1 MEHHRHAAPEPSIL
15 MVPGLHNSG
24 PHHWQSLWEADDS
37 RIVRA
42 DLGMWDQ
49 PRRNV
54 WVTNLGHAI
63 RSLAAPVVVC
73 AHSLGCLAV
82 AWWAL
87 LEGEQD
93 EQRVAGAL
101 LVAPPD
107 CDRTDL
113 DPKLA
118 DFAPTPRVALPF
130 PALLVASRNDPY
142 ADISHARQ
150 TARIWGATFHDAGE
164 LGHINADSGLGRWSD
179 GLALLRRMTD
189 VGRLTALAR
198 TPLFTGDG
206 RAAAGLA

>member
-1 MEHHRHAAPEPSIL
+1 MEERRHDTPEPSIL
-15 MVPGLHNSG
+15 MVPGLDNSG
-24 PHHWQSLWEADDS
+24 PHHWQSLWEADDP

-54 WVTNLGHAI
+54 WVTNLDHAI
-63 RSLAAPVVVC
+63 RSLAAPVILC

-87 LEGEQD
+87 LEGEQSGH
-93 EQRVAGAL
+93 RVAGAL
-101 LVAPPD
+101 LVASPD
-107 CDRTDL
+107 CDRPDHH
-113 DPKLA
+113 PGLA

-142 ADISHARQ
+142 AELAHARQ
-150 TARIWGATFHDAGE
+150 TARIWGATLHDAGE
-164 LGHINADSGLGRWSD
+164 LGHINAESGLGRWAE
-179 GLALLRRMTD
+179 GRALLRRMTD

-198 TPLFTGDG
+198 TSVFSGDG

>member
-1 MEHHRHAAPEPSIL
+1 MDYRRDDTPDPSIL
-15 MVPGLHNSG
+15 MVPGLCNSG
-24 PHHWQSLWEADDS
+24 PHHWQTLWEAEDP

-63 RSLAAPVVVC
+63 RSLAAPVIIC

-87 LEGEQD
+87 MEGEQD
-93 EQRVAGAL
+93 EGRVAGAL

-107 CDRTDL
+107 CDRADV
-113 DPKLA
+113 DPRLA
-118 DFAPTPRVALPF
+118 DFAPMPRVALPF

-142 ADISHARQ
+142 ADIGHARQ
-150 TARIWGATFHDAGE
+150 TARAWGATLHDAGE
-164 LGHINADSGLGRWSD
+164 LGHINADSGLGRWAE
-179 GLALLRRMTD
+179 GRALLRRMAD
-189 VGRLTALAR
+189 VGKLTVLAR
-198 TPLFTGDG
+198 SSVFSGDG
-206 RAAAGLA
+206 EAAAGLA